1 VPQFKDF
8 PQSCDN
14 LHWIA
19 HKANLRHW
27 KLLVFKEQCMEM
39 CQHFYNTINVARNEA
54 NFSIARMVYTEVELR
69 KEVDWRSIKL

>member
-1 VPQFKDF
+1 
-8 PQSCDN
+8 
-14 LHWIA
+14 
-19 HKANLRHW
+19 
-27 KLLVFKEQCMEM
+27 MEM